1 MTSAGEHVIAVD
13 LGATSGRVIRV
24 GFNGHELTMEEAN
37 RFANTPVY
45 SGGTLYWDALR
56 LWHEIQS
63 GIEVARHGA
72 VSIGVDC
79 WGVDWALLDRN
90 GKLLSNPIHYRD
102 RRTEGMYEWTFER
115 VPRRTIFERTGLQ
128 FMIINGLYS
137 LASLVR
143 DDSPILHCAATFLPL
158 ADLFN
163 YWLTGNKIAEFTQAT
178 TEQTYNPRAGRWDV
192 ETLGA
197 LGIPTHIFPQ
207 VVQPGTRIG
216 EHNGIPVTLP
226 GSHDTASA
234 VVAVPTTTSDFVYIS
249 SGTWSLMGMEIDEP
263 VINDACYEANMTNEG
278 GVYGTFR
285 LLKNVMGMW
294 LIEQSRE
301 TWRAAGEQYDYATM
315 IQYAVDSEP
324 FRSLIDPDDPLFLP
338 PGDMPARIRQ
348 FCARSGQPQPE
359 TPGQVVRCIY
369 ESLALKYR
377 VTLDKL
383 ISLTG
388 RRAEHVH
395 VVGGGARAELLCQ
408 MTADACN
415 RPVIAGPV
423 EATALG
429 NAIVQL
435 IALGEF
441 SNVAEARALLARTVG
456 AKHYEPKHVAAWEEA
471 YQRYKT
477 LQTTN

>member
-1 MTSAGEHVIAVD
+1 MTSAGPHVIAVD

-24 GFNGHELTMEEAN
+24 GFNGRELVLEETN

-45 SGGTLYWDALR
+45 AGGTLYWDALR
-56 LWHEIQS
+56 LWHEIQT
-63 GIEVARHGA
+63 GIEGARHGA

-90 GKLLSNPIHYRD
+90 GKLLSNPVHYRD
-102 RRTEGMYEWTFER
+102 SRTDGMYEWVFER

-128 FMIINGLYS
+128 FMIINGLFS
-137 LASLVR
+137 LSSLVR
-143 DDSPILHCAATFLPL
+143 DNSPVLDAAATFLPL

-163 YWLTGNKIAEFTQAT
+163 YWLTGNKIAEFTQTT
-178 TEQTYNPRAGRWDV
+178 TEQMYNPRKADWDLD
-192 ETLGA
+192 TLSA
-197 LGIPTHIFPQ
+197 LDIPTHIFPQ
-207 VVQPGTRIG
+207 IVQPGTRIG
-216 EHNGIPVTLP
+216 EYSGIPVTLP

-234 VVAVPTTTSDFVYIS
+234 VVAVPTTTDDFVYIS
-249 SGTWSLMGMEIDEP
+249 SGTWSLMGMEISEP

-278 GVYGTFR
+278 GVFGTFR

-294 LIEQSRE
+294 LVEQSRE
-301 TWRAAGEQYDYATM
+301 TWRAQGHEYDYATLV
-315 IQYAVDSEP
+315 AEAAAAEP
-324 FRSLIDPDDPLFLP
+324 FRSLVDPDDPLFLP
-338 PGDMPARIRQ
+338 PGDIPARLRE
-348 FCARSGQPQPE
+348 FCQRSQQPEPE
-359 TPGQVVRCIY
+359 TPGQVMRCIY

-388 RRAEHVH
+388 RQAETVH
-395 VVGGGARAELLCQ
+395 IVGGGSRAELLCQ

-415 RPVIAGPV
+415 RPVVAGPV

-429 NAIVQL
+429 NAIVQM
-435 IALGEF
+435 ISLGVF
-441 SNVAEARALLARTVG
+441 SNVAEARALLARTAG
-456 AKHYEPKHVAAWEEA
+456 TARYEPKNVAAWEAA
-471 YQRYKT
+471 YERFKA